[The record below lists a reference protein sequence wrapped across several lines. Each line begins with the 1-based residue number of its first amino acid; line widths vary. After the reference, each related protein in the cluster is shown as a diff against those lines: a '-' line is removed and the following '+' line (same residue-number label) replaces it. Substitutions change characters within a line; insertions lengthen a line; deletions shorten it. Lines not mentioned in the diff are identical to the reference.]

1 MNSNIKRGFFIT
13 LEGIEGAGKSTH
25 IPFITDLIKKAG
37 REIITTRE
45 PGGTV
50 LGEKIRDILLSDGSL
65 TINND
70 TELLLMFAARSQHLH
85 EVIRPALADNKTV
98 LCDRF
103 TDSSYAYQS
112 GGRKIDSEQIYQ
124 LVELVHSD
132 LKPDMTLLFDLPVE
146 LGLSRVNERNNKTDR
161 FESETTAFFQSVRD
175 AYLTI
180 ADAEPERVKI
190 IDAAADIESVQDEI
204 KRLLEEQGAC

>member
-1 MNSNIKRGFFIT
+1 MNSNIKKGFFIT

-70 TELLLMFAARSQHLH
+70 TELLLMFAARS
-85 EVIRPALADNKTV
+85 
-98 LCDRF
+98 
-103 TDSSYAYQS
+103 
-112 GGRKIDSEQIYQ
+112 
-124 LVELVHSD
+124 
-132 LKPDMTLLFDLPVE
+132 
-146 LGLSRVNERNNKTDR
+146 
-161 FESETTAFFQSVRD
+161 
-175 AYLTI
+175 
-180 ADAEPERVKI
+180 
-190 IDAAADIESVQDEI
+190 
-204 KRLLEEQGAC
+204 